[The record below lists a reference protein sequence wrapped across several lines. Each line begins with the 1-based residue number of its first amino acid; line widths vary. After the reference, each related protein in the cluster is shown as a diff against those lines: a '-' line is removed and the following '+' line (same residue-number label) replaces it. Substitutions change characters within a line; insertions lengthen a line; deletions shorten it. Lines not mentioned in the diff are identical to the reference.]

1 MRKYSLS
8 ESIILATFS
17 FFTICIIELIL
28 PFSEAAVIAEA
39 KAEEE
44 TEKACCFQARPR
56 HDHRN

>member
-8 ESIILATFS
+8 ESIILAIFS
-17 FFTICIIELIL
+17 FFTICIIESIL